1 MTLPPE
7 VYPLDTSSE
16 IFEAICM
23 WVFIIQYITLY
34 YNQQQQKRFKHP
46 FTENCLN
53 KNEQYL
59 HREKWV

>member
-1 MTLPPE
+1 M
-7 VYPLDTSSE
+7 Y
-16 IFEAICM
+16 
-23 WVFIIQYITLY
+23 VFIIQYITLY

-59 HREKWV
+59 HREK